1 MLKNVFIFVGGIL
14 TGTFVGAQI
23 AKKKYEEIANEEIEE
38 IRDYYREINKD
49 LADQLVDKTSGPEK
63 VEEPKEVEESKEVEE
78 VEEVIEERKQ
88 YENIIKRGN
97 YMAVDEE
104 EQNNVCYEAYP
115 IDPSEFG
122 NEGKNATE
130 TLTYFADG
138 VLVNEVDEVVEDPDL
153 VVGRH
158 HIDIFNEFPDA
169 TCVYVRN
176 DLDGMDYEI
185 IKDDWCWSDFD
196 EKGYAPPI
204 EEKPEKKPHQL

>member
-1 MLKNVFIFVGGIL
+1 MKSIKGIFIFVIGVVS
-14 TGTFVGAQI
+14 GTFVGAQI

-38 IRDYYREINKD
+38 IRAYYKEREKEVKEI
-49 LADQLVDKTSGPEK
+49 
-63 VEEPKEVEESKEVEE
+63 EEPNAVEAPEEKSIEV
-78 VEEVIEERKQ
+78 EERKQ
-88 YENIIKRGN
+88 YNNIIKRGN

-104 EQNNVCYEAYP
+104 EQNNVCDEAYP

-122 NEGKNATE
+122 NDGKNATE

-138 VLVNEVDEVVEDPDL
+138 VLVNEVDEVIEDPDL

-176 DLDGMDYEI
+176 DLDGTDYEI
-185 IKDDWCWSDFD
+185 LKDDWCWSDFN

>member
-1 MLKNVFIFVGGIL
+1 MKSIKGIFIFVIGVVS
-14 TGTFVGAQI
+14 GTFVGAQI

-38 IRDYYREINKD
+38 IRAYYKEREKEVKEI
-49 LADQLVDKTSGPEK
+49 
-63 VEEPKEVEESKEVEE
+63 EEPNAVEAPEEKSIEV
-78 VEEVIEERKQ
+78 EERKQ
-88 YENIIKRGN
+88 YDNIIKRGN

-104 EQNNVCYEAYP
+104 EQNNVCDEAYP

-122 NEGKNATE
+122 NDGKNATE

-176 DLDGMDYEI
+176 DLDGTDYEI
-185 IKDDWCWSDFD
+185 LKDDWCWSDFN

-204 EEKPEKKPHQL
+204 EEKPERKPHQL

>member
-1 MLKNVFIFVGGIL
+1 MKSIKGIFIFVIGVVS
-14 TGTFVGAQI
+14 GTFVGAQI

-38 IRDYYREINKD
+38 IRAYYKERATE
-49 LADQLVDKTSGPEK
+49 LPEQTVEMTIDEEKPK
-63 VEEPKEVEESKEVEE
+63 VEEIEI
-78 VEEVIEERKQ
+78 IEERKQ
-88 YENIIKRGN
+88 YDNIIKRGN

-104 EQNNVCYEAYP
+104 EQNNVCDEAYP

-122 NEGKNATE
+122 NDGKNATE

-138 VLVNEVDEVVEDPDL
+138 VLVNEVDEVIEDPDL

-176 DLDGMDYEI
+176 DLDGTDYEI
-185 IKDDWCWSDFD
+185 LKDDWCWSDFN

>member
-1 MLKNVFIFVGGIL
+1 MKSIKGIFIFVIGVVS
-14 TGTFVGAQI
+14 GTFVGAQI

-38 IRDYYREINKD
+38 IRAYYKERATE
-49 LADQLVDKTSGPEK
+49 LPEQTVEMTRDEEEPK
-63 VEEPKEVEESKEVEE
+63 VEEI
-78 VEEVIEERKQ
+78 IEERKQ
-88 YENIIKRGN
+88 YDNIIKRGN

-104 EQNNVCYEAYP
+104 EQNNVCDEAYP

-122 NEGKNATE
+122 NDGKNATE

-138 VLVNEVDEVVEDPDL
+138 VLVNEVDEVIEDPDL

-176 DLDGMDYEI
+176 DLDGTDYEI
-185 IKDDWCWSDFD
+185 LKDDWCWSDFN

>member
-1 MLKNVFIFVGGIL
+1 MKSVKGIFIFVLGVVS
-14 TGTFVGAQI
+14 GTFVGAQI

-38 IRDYYREINKD
+38 IRAYYKEREKEVKEI
-49 LADQLVDKTSGPEK
+49 
-63 VEEPKEVEESKEVEE
+63 EEPKAVEAPEEKSIEV
-78 VEEVIEERKQ
+78 EERKQ
-88 YENIIKRGN
+88 YNNIIKRGN

-104 EQNNVCYEAYP
+104 EQNNVCDEAYP

-122 NEGKNATE
+122 NDGKNATE

-138 VLVNEVDEVVEDPDL
+138 VLVNEVDEVIEDPDL

-176 DLDGMDYEI
+176 DLDGTDYEI
-185 IKDDWCWSDFD
+185 LKDDWCWSDFN

>member
-1 MLKNVFIFVGGIL
+1 MKSVKGIFIFVLGVVS
-14 TGTFVGAQI
+14 GTFVGAQI

-38 IRDYYREINKD
+38 IRAYYKEREKEVKKI
-49 LADQLVDKTSGPEK
+49 
-63 VEEPKEVEESKEVEE
+63 EEPNAVEAPEEKSIEV
-78 VEEVIEERKQ
+78 EERKQ
-88 YENIIKRGN
+88 YDNIIKRGN

-104 EQNNVCYEAYP
+104 EQNNVCDEAYP

-122 NEGKNATE
+122 NDGKNATE

-176 DLDGMDYEI
+176 DLDGTDYEI
-185 IKDDWCWSDFD
+185 LKDDWCWSDFN

>member
-1 MLKNVFIFVGGIL
+1 MLKNVFIFIGGIL
-14 TGTFVGAQI
+14 AGTFAGAQI

-38 IRDYYREINKD
+38 IRAYYKEREKE
-49 LADQLVDKTSGPEK
+49 VKE
-63 VEEPKEVEESKEVEE
+63 VEEPKEVEDPEEEE
-78 VEEVIEERKQ
+78 VKEEIKK
-88 YENIIKRGN
+88 YSNIIRGN

-104 EQNNVCYEAYP
+104 EQNNVCDEAYP

-122 NEGKNATE
+122 NDGKNATE

-138 VLVNEVDEVVEDPDL
+138 VLVNEVDEVIEDPDL

-185 IKDDWCWSDFD
+185 LKDDWCWSDFN

>member
-1 MLKNVFIFVGGIL
+1 MKSIKGIFIFVIGVVS
-14 TGTFVGAQI
+14 GTFAGAQI

-38 IRDYYREINKD
+38 IRAYYKEREKEVKEI
-49 LADQLVDKTSGPEK
+49 
-63 VEEPKEVEESKEVEE
+63 EEPNAVEAPEEKSIEV
-78 VEEVIEERKQ
+78 EERKQ
-88 YENIIKRGN
+88 YDNIIKRGN

-104 EQNNVCYEAYP
+104 EQNNVCDEAYP

-122 NEGKNATE
+122 NDGKNATE

-138 VLVNEVDEVVEDPDL
+138 VLVNEVDEVIEDPDL

-176 DLDGMDYEI
+176 DLDGTDYEI
-185 IKDDWCWSDFD
+185 LKDDWCWSDFN

>member
-1 MLKNVFIFVGGIL
+1 MKTFKGIFIFVLGVV
-14 TGTFVGAQI
+14 TGTFAGAQI

-38 IRDYYREINKD
+38 IRAYYKEREKEVKEI
-49 LADQLVDKTSGPEK
+49 
-63 VEEPKEVEESKEVEE
+63 EEPNAVEAPEEKSIEV
-78 VEEVIEERKQ
+78 EERKQ
-88 YENIIKRGN
+88 YDNIIKRGN

-104 EQNNVCYEAYP
+104 EQNNVCDEAYP

-122 NEGKNATE
+122 NDGKNATE

-158 HIDIFNEFPDA
+158 HIDIFNEFPEA

-185 IKDDWCWSDFD
+185 LKDDWCWSDFN

-204 EEKPEKKPHQL
+204 EEQPEKKPHQL

>member
-1 MLKNVFIFVGGIL
+1 MKTVKGIFIFVIGVVS
-14 TGTFVGAQI
+14 GTFVGAQI

-38 IRDYYREINKD
+38 IRAYYKEREKEVKEI
-49 LADQLVDKTSGPEK
+49 
-63 VEEPKEVEESKEVEE
+63 EEPNAVEAPEEKSIEV
-78 VEEVIEERKQ
+78 EERKQ
-88 YENIIKRGN
+88 YDNIIKRGN

-104 EQNNVCYEAYP
+104 EQNNVCDEAYP

-122 NEGKNATE
+122 NDGKNATE

-176 DLDGMDYEI
+176 DLDGTDYEI
-185 IKDDWCWSDFD
+185 LKDDWCWSDFN

>member
-1 MLKNVFIFVGGIL
+1 MKSIKGIFIFALGVV
-14 TGTFVGAQI
+14 TGTFAGAQI

-38 IRDYYREINKD
+38 IRAYYKEREKE
-49 LADQLVDKTSGPEK
+49 V
-63 VEEPKEVEESKEVEE
+63 KEVEDPNAVEAPEEKSIEV
-78 VEEVIEERKQ
+78 EERKQ
-88 YENIIKRGN
+88 YDNIIKRGN

-104 EQNNVCYEAYP
+104 EQNNVCDEAYP

-122 NEGKNATE
+122 NDGKNATE

-185 IKDDWCWSDFD
+185 LKDDWCWSDFN

-204 EEKPEKKPHQL
+204 EEQPEKKPHQL

>member
-1 MLKNVFIFVGGIL
+1 MKAIKGIFIFAIGAL
-14 TGTFVGAQI
+14 SGTFVGAQL

-38 IRDYYREINKD
+38 IRDYYRKINKE
-49 LADQLVDKTSGPEK
+49 LADQLVDKTAEPEK
-63 VEEPKEVEESKEVEE
+63 VEESKEVEE
-78 VEEVIEERKQ
+78 IVEERKQ

-104 EQNNVCYEAYP
+104 EQNNVCDEAYP

>member
-1 MLKNVFIFVGGIL
+1 MKAIKGIFIFAIGAL
-14 TGTFVGAQI
+14 SGTFVGAQI

-38 IRDYYREINKD
+38 IRDYYRKVNKE
-49 LADQLVDKTSGPEK
+49 LADQLVDKTSEPEK
-63 VEEPKEVEESKEVEE
+63 AEEPKEVEEIV
-78 VEEVIEERKQ
+78 EERKQ

-104 EQNNVCYEAYP
+104 EQNNVCDEAYP

-185 IKDDWCWSDFD
+185 IKDDWCWSDFN

>member
-1 MLKNVFIFVGGIL
+1 MKSVKGIFIFVLGVVA
-14 TGTFVGAQI
+14 GTFAGAQI

-38 IRDYYREINKD
+38 IRAYYKEREKEVKE
-49 LADQLVDKTSGPEK
+49 L
-63 VEEPKEVEESKEVEE
+63 EEPKAVEAPEEEE
-78 VEEVIEERKQ
+78 VKEERKQ
-88 YENIIKRGN
+88 YDNIIKRGN

-104 EQNNVCYEAYP
+104 EQNNVCDEAYP

-122 NEGKNATE
+122 NDGKNATE

-138 VLVNEVDEVVEDPDL
+138 VLVNEVDEVIEDPDL

-176 DLDGMDYEI
+176 DLDGTDYEI
-185 IKDDWCWSDFD
+185 LKDDWCWSDFS

>member
-1 MLKNVFIFVGGIL
+1 MKTVKGIFIFVIGVV
-14 TGTFVGAQI
+14 TGTFAGAQI

-38 IRDYYREINKD
+38 IRAYYKEREKE
-49 LADQLVDKTSGPEK
+49 A
-63 VEEPKEVEESKEVEE
+63 KEVEESNAVEAPEEKSIEV
-78 VEEVIEERKQ
+78 EERKQ
-88 YENIIKRGN
+88 YDNIIKRGN

-104 EQNNVCYEAYP
+104 EQNNVCDEAYP

-122 NEGKNATE
+122 NDGKNATE

-176 DLDGMDYEI
+176 DLDGTDYEI
-185 IKDDWCWSDFD
+185 LKDDWCWSDFN

>member
-1 MLKNVFIFVGGIL
+1 MKALQGLFIFVIGVVS
-14 TGTFVGAQI
+14 GTFVGAQI

-38 IRDYYREINKD
+38 IRAYYKERVTE
-49 LADQLVDKTSGPEK
+49 LPEQTVEMTRDEEEPK
-63 VEEPKEVEESKEVEE
+63 VEEIEI
-78 VEEVIEERKQ
+78 IEERKQ
-88 YENIIKRGN
+88 YDNIIKRGN
-97 YMAVDEE
+97 YMASDEE
-104 EQNNVCYEAYP
+104 EQNNVCDEAYP

-122 NEGKNATE
+122 NDGKNATE

-138 VLVNEVDEVVEDPDL
+138 VLVNEVDEVIEDPDL

-185 IKDDWCWSDFD
+185 LKDDWCWSDFN

>member
-1 MLKNVFIFVGGIL
+1 MKSIKGIFIFVIGVVS
-14 TGTFVGAQI
+14 GTFVGAQI

-38 IRDYYREINKD
+38 IRAYYKEREKEVKEI
-49 LADQLVDKTSGPEK
+49 
-63 VEEPKEVEESKEVEE
+63 EEPNAVEAPEEKSIEV
-78 VEEVIEERKQ
+78 EERKQ
-88 YENIIKRGN
+88 YDNIIKRGN

-104 EQNNVCYEAYP
+104 EQNNVCDEAYP

-122 NEGKNATE
+122 NDGKNATE

-138 VLVNEVDEVVEDPDL
+138 VLVNEVDEIVEDPDL

-176 DLDGMDYEI
+176 DLDGTDYEI
-185 IKDDWCWSDFD
+185 LKDDWCWSDFN

>member
-1 MLKNVFIFVGGIL
+1 MKSIKGIFIFVIGVVS
-14 TGTFVGAQI
+14 GTFVGAQI

-38 IRDYYREINKD
+38 IRAYYKERATE
-49 LADQLVDKTSGPEK
+49 LPEQTVETTRDEEEPK
-63 VEEPKEVEESKEVEE
+63 VEEIEIK
-78 VEEVIEERKQ
+78 EERKQ
-88 YENIIKRGN
+88 YNNIIKRGN
-97 YMAVDEE
+97 YMVVDEE
-104 EQNNVCYEAYP
+104 EQNNVCDEAYP

-122 NEGKNATE
+122 NDGKNATE

-176 DLDGMDYEI
+176 DLDGTDYEI
-185 IKDDWCWSDFD
+185 LKDDWCWSDFN

>member
-1 MLKNVFIFVGGIL
+1 MKSIKGIFIFVMGVVS
-14 TGTFVGAQI
+14 GTFVGAQI

-38 IRDYYREINKD
+38 IRAYYKERE
-49 LADQLVDKTSGPEK
+49 
-63 VEEPKEVEESKEVEE
+63 KEVKEIEEHNAVEAPEEKSIEV
-78 VEEVIEERKQ
+78 EERKQ
-88 YENIIKRGN
+88 YDNIIKRGN

-104 EQNNVCYEAYP
+104 EQNNVCDEAYP

-122 NEGKNATE
+122 NDGKNATE

-138 VLVNEVDEVVEDPDL
+138 VLVNEVDEVIEDPDL

-176 DLDGMDYEI
+176 DLDGTDYEI
-185 IKDDWCWSDFD
+185 LKDDWCWSDFN

>member
-1 MLKNVFIFVGGIL
+1 MKMLKNVFIFIGGIL
-14 TGTFVGAQI
+14 AGTFAGAQI

-38 IRDYYREINKD
+38 IRAYYKEREKE
-49 LADQLVDKTSGPEK
+49 V
-63 VEEPKEVEESKEVEE
+63 KEVEEPNAVEAPEEKSIEV
-78 VEEVIEERKQ
+78 EERKQ
-88 YENIIKRGN
+88 YDNIIKRGN

-104 EQNNVCYEAYP
+104 EQNNVCDEAYP

-122 NEGKNATE
+122 NDGKNATE

-138 VLVNEVDEVVEDPDL
+138 VLVNEVDEVIEDPDL

-176 DLDGMDYEI
+176 DLDGTDYEI
-185 IKDDWCWSDFD
+185 LKDDWCWSDFD

>member
-1 MLKNVFIFVGGIL
+1 MKVLQGLFIFVAGAL
-14 TGTFVGAQI
+14 AGTFVGAQI

-38 IRDYYREINKD
+38 IRAYYKEREKE
-49 LADQLVDKTSGPEK
+49 V
-63 VEEPKEVEESKEVEE
+63 KEVEEPNAVEAPEEKSIEV
-78 VEEVIEERKQ
+78 EERKQ
-88 YENIIKRGN
+88 YDNIIKRGN

-104 EQNNVCYEAYP
+104 EQNNVCDEAYP

-122 NEGKNATE
+122 NDGKNATE

-176 DLDGMDYEI
+176 DLDGTDYEI
-185 IKDDWCWSDFD
+185 LKDDWCWSDFN

>member
-1 MLKNVFIFVGGIL
+1 MKTVKGIFIFVIGVV
-14 TGTFVGAQI
+14 TGTFAGAQI

-38 IRDYYREINKD
+38 IRAYYKEREKE
-49 LADQLVDKTSGPEK
+49 V
-63 VEEPKEVEESKEVEE
+63 KEVEESNAVEAPEEKSIEV
-78 VEEVIEERKQ
+78 EERKQ
-88 YENIIKRGN
+88 YDNIIKRGN

-104 EQNNVCYEAYP
+104 EQNNVCDEAYP

-122 NEGKNATE
+122 NDGKNATE

-176 DLDGMDYEI
+176 DLDGTDYEI
-185 IKDDWCWSDFD
+185 LKDDWCWSDFN

>member
-1 MLKNVFIFVGGIL
+1 MKSIKGIFIFVIGVVS
-14 TGTFVGAQI
+14 GTFVGAQI

-38 IRDYYREINKD
+38 IRAYYKEREKE
-49 LADQLVDKTSGPEK
+49 V
-63 VEEPKEVEESKEVEE
+63 KEVEEPNAVEAPEEKSIEV
-78 VEEVIEERKQ
+78 EERKQ
-88 YENIIKRGN
+88 YDNIIKRGN

-104 EQNNVCYEAYP
+104 EQNNVCDEAYP

-122 NEGKNATE
+122 NDGKNATE

-176 DLDGMDYEI
+176 DLDGTDYEI
-185 IKDDWCWSDFD
+185 LKDDWCWSDFN

>member
-1 MLKNVFIFVGGIL
+1 MKTVKGIFIFVIGVVS
-14 TGTFVGAQI
+14 GTFVGAQI

-38 IRDYYREINKD
+38 IRAYYKERATE
-49 LADQLVDKTSGPEK
+49 LPEQTVEMTMDEEKPK
-63 VEEPKEVEESKEVEE
+63 VEEIEI
-78 VEEVIEERKQ
+78 IEERKQ
-88 YENIIKRGN
+88 YDNIIKRGN

-104 EQNNVCYEAYP
+104 EQNNVCDEAYP

-122 NEGKNATE
+122 NDGKNATE

-176 DLDGMDYEI
+176 DLDGTDYEI
-185 IKDDWCWSDFD
+185 LKDDWCWSDFN

>member
-1 MLKNVFIFVGGIL
+1 MKTVKGIFIFVIGVVS
-14 TGTFVGAQI
+14 GTFVGAQI

-38 IRDYYREINKD
+38 IRAYYKERATE
-49 LADQLVDKTSGPEK
+49 LPEQTVEMTMDEEAPK
-63 VEEPKEVEESKEVEE
+63 VEEIEI
-78 VEEVIEERKQ
+78 IEERKQ
-88 YENIIKRGN
+88 YDNIIKRGN

-104 EQNNVCYEAYP
+104 EQNNVCDEAYP

-122 NEGKNATE
+122 NDGKNATE

-176 DLDGMDYEI
+176 DLDGTDYEI
-185 IKDDWCWSDFD
+185 LKDDWCWSDFN